1 MAHKEISLKF
11 GWLPPRCGLL
21 LLAAAASAGASRIE
35 FAGVDWA
42 AIDFGKQCEARS
54 KPQWAKAGT
63 SPYAGFAFERG
74 GGRQGQF
81 YVHLSKASRP
91 GATIVATIGDQPFL
105 LAGRGEWGWSRN
117 VGQQAAMIAAI
128 RSGGSMRIDS
138 RDVRGARIVD
148 RYALSAAPTAI
159 DAAAAACAGKKG

>member
-11 GWLPPRCGLL
+11 GWLPLRYGVL
-21 LLAAAASAGASRIE
+21 LLAAAATTGASRVV
-35 FAGVDWA
+35 FAGADWA

-54 KPQWAKAGT
+54 KALWAKPATG
-63 SPYAGFAFERG
+63 PYAGFAFGRG

-81 YVHLSKASRP
+81 YVHLSKPARP

-105 LAGRGEWGWSRN
+105 LAGKGEWGWSRN
-117 VGQQAAMIAAI
+117 VGQQSAMIAAV
-128 RSGGSMRIDS
+128 RGGGSMRIDS
-138 RDVRGARIVD
+138 RDARGARIVD

-159 DAAAAACAGKKG
+159 DAAAAACAGKNG